1 MSREYEFVLPII
13 DTRHMEATMTTGGRK
28 SRKRAQGEETRATLL
43 STGAELFA
51 KNGYNGVSMRTL
63 AAEAGVNLAT
73 VSYHF
78 GGKAGLYEAIIQEIT
93 SVRDQ
98 IFPPTEAVLAR
109 LAEAGDTPEEKGAVV
124 DWFTGSLIDGLLVRS
139 DYIWGVVIVSREL
152 VHPTDLFPQ
161 LETAFFTPNLDSLS
175 ALVQGTA
182 THCRGETDAFI
193 TGHLIIS
200 VIIKLLESQDLICKR
215 LDWDSYANHHE
226 TMEAIIKTR
235 IRGLLGLPMEN
246 AQ

>member
-1 MSREYEFVLPII
+1 
-13 DTRHMEATMTTGGRK
+13 MTSEGHK

-43 STGAELFA
+43 HTGAELFA

-73 VSYHF
+73 VGYHF
-78 GGKAGLYEAIIQEIT
+78 GGKAGLYEAVIQEIT
-93 SVRDQ
+93 KVRDQ
-98 IFPPTEAVLAR
+98 IFPPTEAVRER
-109 LAEAGDTPEEKGAVV
+109 LAVAGDTPEEKAKVV
-124 DWFTGSLIDGLLVRS
+124 DWFMGSLIDGLLVRS

-152 VHPTDLFPQ
+152 VHPTELFP
-161 LETAFFTPNLDSLS
+161 LLDTAFFTPNLESLS

-182 THCRGETDAFI
+182 AHCRDETDAFI
-193 TGHLIIS
+193 TGHMIIS
-200 VIIKLLESQDLICKR
+200 VIIKLLEGHPLICKR
-215 LDWDSYANHHE
+215 LEWDSFENHHA
-226 TMEAIIKTR
+226 TIGTIIKTR